1 MSGVLNIASRALMAN
16 QALLQTAGHNIAN
29 VNTAGYSRQ
38 SAVLQTVE
46 GQFTGGGYIGKG
58 VDVNTVVRNYSE
70 FLTRQATLAKATSA
84 SDTARS
90 DKLRLL
96 EEIFPGGASALGAAI
111 SDMMNSFSDVAN
123 APTDLT
129 ARTVALTRVSETA
142 SRMRSASQSLDDL
155 QLGVTEELAQKVTSA
170 NTLAASIGSINDR
183 IAQAMGSGQTPNDLL
198 DQRDQ
203 LVRELNRYI
212 QTTSIAATDGT
223 VNIFAGSS
231 QPIVLGAYVS
241 PLTLVSDDFND
252 PLKTK
257 LAITRNGQ
265 NSTLDET
272 LLNGGEI
279 TGLLRF
285 QNTDLNE
292 ARNLLGRIT
301 LGVSTAMNAQHRL
314 GTDLNGTVGGNLF
327 TPTTY
332 NANNIMPPSAPAT
345 LNTGTA
351 ALALSIADSTQ
362 FASSDYEIKFTASNA
377 GTITRRSD
385 GIGRTFDFA
394 TTNPVMLDGLNFT
407 LSSGTANAGDR
418 FLIKPFSTSA
428 SNIQAE
434 FSTPRSLAVASPIA
448 GQMGT
453 TNTGSLQQAKLTAR
467 TNPPT
472 NIPVTLTFTG
482 TGTYTRSDIAGTYNY
497 TSGQSIEGTVP
508 ATTPLSQWSVVL
520 QGAPKAGDSYTVST
534 QPVAYR
540 NLNSGNASAIMDLRD
555 VGMFDGAVLTDG
567 YASMISQIGIR
578 AQSANYATEVSSAIA
593 ASLETD
599 RTAISGVN
607 LDEEA
612 SKLLQF
618 QQAYQASAKVIQVA
632 QGIFDTL
639 IQTMTR

>member
-16 QALLQTAGHNIAN
+16 QALLQTTGHNIAN
-29 VNTAGYSRQ
+29 VNTVGYSRQ

-58 VDVNTVVRNYSE
+58 VDVNTVLRNYSE

-84 SDTARS
+84 GDTARS

-155 QLGVTEELAQKVTSA
+155 QRGVTEELAQKVSAA
-170 NTLAASIGSINDR
+170 NTLATSIGSINDR
-183 IAQAMGSGQTPNDLL
+183 IAQALGSGQTPNDLL

-212 QTTSIAATDGT
+212 QTTSIAASDGT
-223 VNIFAGSS
+223 VSVFAGNS
-231 QPIVLGAYVS
+231 QPIVVGAYVS
-241 PLTLVSDDFND
+241 PLALASDDFND
-252 PLKTK
+252 PLKSK
-257 LAITRNGQ
+257 LSIARIGQ
-265 NSTLDET
+265 NATLDESI
-272 LLNGGEI
+272 LNGGEI
-279 TGLLRF
+279 AGLLRF
-285 QNTDLNE
+285 QNADLNE

-301 LGVSTAMNAQHRL
+301 LGVSSAMNAQHKL

-327 TPTTY
+327 TP
-332 NANNIMPPSAPAT
+332 ANFTASNIMPPSPPAVV
-345 LNTGTA
+345 NTGTA
-351 ALALSIADSTQ
+351 ALALSIADATQ

-385 GIGRTFDFA
+385 GIGLVFDFA
-394 TTNPVMLDGLNFT
+394 TTNPVVLDGFNFS

-428 SNIQAE
+428 NNIQAE

-482 TGTYTRSDIAGTYNY
+482 SGTYTRSDAVGTFNY
-497 TSGQSIEGTVP
+497 TSGQSIEGSVP
-508 ATTPLSQWSVVL
+508 ATAPLSQWSVIL
-520 QGAPKAGDSYTVST
+520 QGAPKAGDTYTVGA

-540 NLNSGNASAIMDLRD
+540 NLNAGNASAMMDLRD
-555 VGMFDGAVLTDG
+555 VAMFDGAVMTDG

-599 RTAISGVN
+599 RTAVAGVN